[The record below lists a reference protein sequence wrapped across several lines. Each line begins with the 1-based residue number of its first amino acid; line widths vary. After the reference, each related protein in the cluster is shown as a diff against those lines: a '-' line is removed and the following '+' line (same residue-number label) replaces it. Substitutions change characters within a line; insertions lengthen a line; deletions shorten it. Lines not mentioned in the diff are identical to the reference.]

1 MISDYGHVRDAWGRN
16 SLFTAGAAIS
26 ITLICVSRNWSLK
39 HIANTFSAA
48 FDAEYPGN
56 CAAGTIDRCV
66 PVLVPVLANCS
77 SFAEYYADSQD
88 NTRRPCLRN

>member
-1 MISDYGHVRDAWGRN
+1 MGKN

-56 CAAGTIDRCV
+56 CAAGMIDICD
-66 PVLVPVLANCS
+66 PVLVLELANYS
-77 SFAEYYADSQD
+77 SFAECYGGLQD
-88 NTRRPCLRN
+88 NTRRPCLRNQKWQERVCHRY